1 MNSSN
6 VFGNSSNILGG
17 AVTSANVGQGT
28 IGITVPKSSSGTF
41 WAGPK
46 QSHSVGFQVEEAE
59 NGYVL
64 KYAYNEGE
72 YARTK
77 IAKDIEEVRDLVTS
91 ILVERKLGI

>member
-17 AVTSANVGQGT
+17 TVTSANVGQGG
-28 IGITVPKSSSGTF
+28 IGVTVSKNIPGAFWNNPKK
-41 WAGPK
+41 P
-46 QSHSVGFQVEEAE
+46 HSVGFQIEEAE

-64 KYAYNEGE
+64 RYAYNEGE

>member
-1 MNSSN
+1 MSSSN
-6 VFGNSSNILGG
+6 VFGGATTGVNIGSG
-17 AVTSANVGQGT
+17 S
-28 IGITVPKSSSGTF
+28 IGVTVPKSTPGAF

-46 QSHSVGFQVEEAE
+46 KSHSVGFQIEEAE

-64 KYAYNEGE
+64 RYAYNEGE
-72 YARTK
+72 YTRTK

>member
-1 MNSSN
+1 MSTNIFGTSS
-6 VFGNSSNILGG
+6 IE
-17 AVTSANVGQGT
+17 TPSATNTATGTGT
-28 IGITVPKSSSGTF
+28 IQYSNSGIF
-41 WAGPK
+41 RAGPK
-46 QSHSVGFQVEEAE
+46 KSHSVGFQVEEAE

-64 KYAYNEGE
+64 RYAYNEGE

>member
-1 MNSSN
+1 M
-6 VFGNSSNILGG
+6 SSNILGG
-17 AVTSANVGQGT
+17 AITGVNMGSGS
-28 IGITVPKSSSGTF
+28 IGVTVPKNIPGAF

-64 KYAYNEGE
+64 RYAYNEGE

>member
-1 MNSSN
+1 MST
-6 VFGNSSNILGG
+6 NILGG
-17 AVTSANVGQGT
+17 AITGANIGSGSIGVTASKNTPGA
-28 IGITVPKSSSGTF
+28 F

-64 KYAYNEGE
+64 RYAYNEGE
-72 YARTK
+72 YPRIK